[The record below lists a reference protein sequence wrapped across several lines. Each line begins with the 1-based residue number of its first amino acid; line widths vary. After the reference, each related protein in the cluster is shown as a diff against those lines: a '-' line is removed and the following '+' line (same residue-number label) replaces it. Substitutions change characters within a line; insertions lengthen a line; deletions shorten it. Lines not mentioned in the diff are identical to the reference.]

1 MFYPKLTQ
9 RASSFYSCY
18 LRIDPFYEL
27 KVKVNMKIKKSLL
40 LSFIFLFSFSSPA
53 FAEIDLDIQTMNA
66 SKAATRA
73 GNGDRG
79 PALAVLK
86 S

>member
-1 MFYPKLTQ
+1 
-9 RASSFYSCY
+9 
-18 LRIDPFYEL
+18 
-27 KVKVNMKIKKSLL
+27 MKIKKSLV
-40 LSFIFLFSFSSPA
+40 LSIVFLFSFTSPA

-86 S
+86 NLNINRGFTKATINDKKIRLTC